1 MIDFGDEEKDRTTR
15 TIIVDAD
22 GYEIVKEDKK
32 YVSPYDLVKGGETEV
47 PKFLEFAMGFNK
59 VTKFLQ
65 SGFSKFAN
73 KEQAFLGRDSLGRPV
88 ILENGAATDNPRM
101 KAIKKQYSPLIKEG
115 NNIIAQANNDLR
127 QVRDHL
133 ADLSGERVK
142 DYEAISEMYGVL
154 NSIQGSKIQAIK
166 MNMAAIK
173 DIASFEHKEIELE
186 RKDGGGGSTGGGGGS
201 SDKYIDPLT
210 MFNSIRHD
218 PVGGRNM
225 GNPNMVSEQV
235 EYKPVVTQSN
245 TGYTEPTSN
254 SVINKGT
261 IETEVSI
268 FNIASESDIKKSE
281 EGVAKSTT
289 NQVEESP
296 SSDKDGYDDFCLD
309 IVDATTSDPDVAIN
323 ALKLRNGKKEVV
335 RMTRDGSYYYLYTTD
350 VNGNPVDRFINDQSI
365 YSLMGVAENV
375 DRDNGITS
383 NNWGEKYTVEFVEIS
398 DIPDFIIKQF
408 RDKAGV

>member
-1 MIDFGDEEKDRTTR
+1 MCPMI
-15 TIIVDAD
+15 
-22 GYEIVKEDKK
+22 
-32 YVSPYDLVKGGETEV
+32 
-47 PKFLEFAMGFNK
+47 
-59 VTKFLQ
+59 
-65 SGFSKFAN
+65 
-73 KEQAFLGRDSLGRPV
+73 
-88 ILENGAATDNPRM
+88 
-101 KAIKKQYSPLIKEG
+101 
-115 NNIIAQANNDLR
+115 
-127 QVRDHL
+127 
-133 ADLSGERVK
+133 
-142 DYEAISEMYGVL
+142 ISEMYGVL

-235 EYKPVVTQSN
+235 EYKPTVTQSN

>member
-1 MIDFGDEEKDRTTR
+1 MIDFGDEEKDRRTK

-22 GYEIVKEDKK
+22 GYEIVKEDKN
-32 YVSPYDLVKGGETEV
+32 YVSPYDLVKGGETEM

-73 KEQAFLGRDSLGRPV
+73 KEQTFLGRDSLGRPV

-101 KAIKKQYSPLIKEG
+101 KAIKKQYAPLIKEG

-154 NSIQGSKIQAIK
+154 NSLQSSKIQAIK

-173 DIASFEHKEIELE
+173 DIATFEHKEIELE
-186 RKDGGGGSTGGGGGS
+186 RKDSGGNGGNSMGGNG
-201 SDKYIDPLT
+201 DKYIDPLT
-210 MFNSIRHD
+210 MFNAVRHD

-225 GNPNMVSEQV
+225 SNPNMVSEQV
-235 EYKPVVTQSN
+235 EYKPVANTTN
-245 TGYTEPTSN
+245 TTGYVEPVSTGG
-254 SVINKGT
+254 INKGVV
-261 IETEVSI
+261 ESEVSI
-268 FNIASESDIKKSE
+268 FNISSESDIKKSE
-281 EGVAKSTT
+281 EE
-289 NQVEESP
+289 VESNIEIREEA
-296 SSDKDGYDDFCLD
+296 SSKQNDYDDFCLD
-309 IVDATTSDPDVAIN
+309 IVDPTTSDPDVAIN

-350 VNGNPVDRFINDQSI
+350 VNGQPVDRFINEQSI
-365 YSLMGVAENV
+365 YFLRGVAENV
-375 DRDNGITS
+375 DKENGITS
-383 NNWGEKYTVEFVEIS
+383 TDWGEKYAVEFVEIS

-408 RDKAGV
+408 KATAEA

>member
-65 SGFSKFAN
+65 SGFSKFAT